1 MTHLMSDVELPH
13 PVSACVLHCTVFSK
27 SINLRKA
34 IQTCK
39 AVRKTHVA
47 TRLNVVTIP
56 VIEITVSKQIT
67 DWQKFLIAIYF
78 FVDVLNEDICNRT
91 RVQ

>member
-13 PVSACVLHCTVFSK
+13 PVSACVLHCTVFLK
-27 SINLRKA
+27 RLNLRKA

-39 AVRKTHVA
+39 AVRKTHMA
-47 TRLNVVTIP
+47 TRLNVVAIP
-56 VIEITVSKQIT
+56 VIEITVWKQIT
-67 DWQKFLIAIYF
+67 DWQKFFIEICF
-78 FVDVLNEDICNRT
+78 FVDVRNEDICNRT